1 MPESAPVQPSVS
13 TTPGV
18 AHDVVGEKTLELFE
32 KNAAYSE
39 FIWEALLGL
48 SPDAVRG
55 RVLEVGCGIGN
66 LTRIVLRRPDV
77 TLLHSIDLDPAYI
90 ERVRGT
96 LDDARLR
103 LTTIA
108 AEEFCPPEY
117 SGDADGFDCIFS
129 SNVLEHIEDDG
140 RVLRNFRAM
149 LKPGG
154 VVLVLVPA
162 HEFLFS
168 GLDRNLSHFRRY
180 TRKSLSERARSAGLE
195 ALRVRYFNPI
205 GAAGWWL
212 NGKVLGRQTLPAG
225 QLSFYSRFGISLSRW
240 VDRCN
245 PLPLGVSVL
254 AALGR
259 AD

>member
-1 MPESAPVQPSVS
+1 LAQ
-13 TTPGV
+13 
-18 AHDVVGEKTLELFE
+18 DVVGEKTLELFE

-39 FIWEALLGL
+39 FIWETLVGL
-48 SPDAVRG
+48 SPDAVSG

-77 TLLHSIDLDPAYI
+77 TLLHSIDLDPAYVA
-90 ERVRGT
+90 RVRGT
-96 LDDARLR
+96 VDDVRLH
-103 LTTIA
+103 LTA
-108 AEEFCPPEY
+108 VSAEEVCPPEY
-117 SGDADGFDCIFS
+117 SGAANGFDCIFS
-129 SNVLEHIEDDG
+129 SNVLEHIEDDV

-149 LKPGG
+149 LKPRG

-168 GLDRNLSHFRRY
+168 GLDRSLSHFRRY
-180 TRKSLSERARSAGLE
+180 TRKSLSERARTAGLE
-195 ALRVRYFNPI
+195 PVRIRYFNPI

-240 VDRCN
+240 VDRYN

-254 AALGR
+254 AALER
-259 AD
+259 TD